1 LRALYDEYLTLA
13 NEYDTFEI
21 GLQPENIQVMRCI
34 LLWVP
39 VDE

>member
-1 LRALYDEYLTLA
+1 MSNLTLA
-13 NEYDTFEI
+13 NEYDNFEI
-21 GLQPENIQVMRCI
+21 GLQPDNIQVMRRI